1 MRKRDYLL
9 AFFVCLYLVSFI
21 GCSTVY
27 NTQRHKE
34 EVIFI
39 DSEKEARIGENV
51 SEQVKKRFKF
61 SEDKQVWERISAIG
75 KKIAEACNRKEIYFQ
90 FFVLEEDE
98 VNAFSLPGGFVY
110 LNTGLI
116 KKAKND
122 DELAAVVAHEV
133 AHIAERHAMKR
144 LENTIGYSALKILTL
159 NIPQDAASIRNS
171 NIAFTQL
178 LLSYSRE
185 DEIEADILSVK
196 YLNTAGF
203 NPAGILSF
211 LNTLREIQIKE
222 PPKPKIR
229 FRTHPYISERI
240 AAVKKEIYG
249 KRDFSDYINVM
260 EN

>member
-1 MRKRDYLL
+1 MKKEDYFLV
-9 AFFVCLYLVSFI
+9 FFVCLYLMAFV

-27 NTQRHKE
+27 NIQSHKE

-39 DSEKEARIGENV
+39 NSEKEVKIGENV
-51 SEQVKKRFKF
+51 SEEVKKRFKF
-61 SEDKQVWERISAIG
+61 SEDRETSERVSAIG
-75 KKIAEACNRKEIYFQ
+75 KKIAEACDRKEIYFR

-116 KKAKND
+116 KKVKDD
-122 DELAAVVAHEV
+122 DELASVIAHEV
-133 AHIAERHAMKR
+133 AHIAARHAMKR
-144 LENTIGYSALKILTL
+144 LENTLGYSALKILTL
-159 NIPQDAASIRNS
+159 NIPKDETSIRNS
-171 NIAFTQL
+171 NMAFTQL

-185 DEIEADILSVK
+185 DEIEADRLSVK
-196 YLNTAGF
+196 YLRTAGF
-203 NPAGILSF
+203 NPAGILGF
-211 LNTLREIQIKE
+211 LNTLREIQAKE